1 MDPLPDPTS
10 LPNPTTPDRLF
21 ARTKHVFTPNR
32 ISTVFAPSSQP
43 AGSTQHALQASLT
56 GNVVFANEAIVD
68 AVFQP
73 PKVDGQ
79 TVTEILA
86 EINENAELKAAR
98 KVVLQSNTEIKTYKA
113 MVCHQML
120 SHQWRC

>member
-1 MDPLPDPTS
+1 M
-10 LPNPTTPDRLF
+10 
-21 ARTKHVFTPNR
+21 
-32 ISTVFAPSSQP
+32 FAPSSQP

-73 PKVDGQ
+73 LKVDDQ
-79 TVTEILA
+79 TVTDILA

-98 KVVLQSNTEIKTYKA
+98 KVVLQGKTEIKKYKA
-113 MVCHQML
+113 MVCYQML
-120 SHQWRC
+120 SHQSRC